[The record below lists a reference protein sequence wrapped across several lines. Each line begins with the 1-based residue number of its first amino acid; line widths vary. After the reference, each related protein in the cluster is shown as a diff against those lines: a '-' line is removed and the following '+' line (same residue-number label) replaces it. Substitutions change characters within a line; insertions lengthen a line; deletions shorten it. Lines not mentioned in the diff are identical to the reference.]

1 MRFVT
6 DDESKKQYKKFL
18 EKSEKCN
25 FQQSLE
31 WAEVKKPNWIP
42 EVILAEDEEQNI
54 IGTLCVWI
62 RKIPHYNIA
71 ITARTAQIPI
81 GLSQL
86 LNTYSIDTSPY
97 GDILAFLHSR

>member
-42 EVILAEDEEQNI
+42 EVILAEDEEKNI
-54 IGTLCVWI
+54 M
-62 RKIPHYNIA
+62 
-71 ITARTAQIPI
+71 Q
-81 GLSQL
+81 
-86 LNTYSIDTSPY
+86 
-97 GDILAFLHSR
+97 

>member
-42 EVILAEDEEQNI
+42 EVILAEDEE
-54 IGTLCVWI
+54 
-62 RKIPHYNIA
+62 KKYN
-71 ITARTAQIPI
+71 RFFMCMDKK
-81 GLSQL
+81 
-86 LNTYSIDTSPY
+86 NTD
-97 GDILAFLHSR
+97 FW